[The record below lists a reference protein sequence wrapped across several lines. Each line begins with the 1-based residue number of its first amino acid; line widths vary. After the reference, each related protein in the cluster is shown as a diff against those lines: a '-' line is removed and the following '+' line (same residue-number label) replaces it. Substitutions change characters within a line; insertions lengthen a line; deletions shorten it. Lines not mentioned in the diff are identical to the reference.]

1 MNSKLDSSNA
11 AIDTAPNSTTTAVEK
26 RKVLDPIVNDKLGEN
41 LNRIAGL
48 MAEIH
53 DELVTINAVFEE
65 QMEIAVDRVHMVE
78 SFAAVNGSPAKG
90 WRNDA
95 KAEYRHAREQVV
107 QAEKDIR
114 DRLAALRRKQLAALK
129 DVRKAVKDIIR
140 QQDNRDKTAKKN
152 AKSK

>member
-41 LNRIAGL
+41 LNRIEGL

-53 DELVTINAVFEE
+53 DEIATINAVFEE
-65 QMEIAVDRVHMVE
+65 QMEIAVDRVHMAE
-78 SFAAVNGSPAKG
+78 SFTAVNVSPYKG

-95 KAEYRHAREQVV
+95 KAEYLHAREQVV

-129 DVRKAVKDIIR
+129 DVRKSVKDIIR